1 MVHNPVKQLL
11 FLAHRIPYPPN
22 KGDKI
27 RSFNLLKQLAK
38 DYRVYLGA
46 FVDDADDWRHE
57 SALQEICEEVCL
69 VNLRPSFRKLRSLSG
84 LITREPLSLPYYRD
98 GRMQAWVDQKLGHD
112 KIHQLFVYSST
123 MAQYVQNINDH
134 ELHRVIDFVDVD
146 SEKWRHYAQHHPWP
160 LSWIYRREGE
170 KLFNYERKV
179 AAEFDASL
187 FVTPEEAALFR
198 RLAPEV
204 AERVTDMG
212 NGVDTDYF
220 SHWEAYPN
228 PYPVGERVLVFTG
241 AMDYWA
247 NGDAVN
253 WFVREVFASIKAQ
266 VPYARF
272 YIVGT
277 RPTEA
282 VQRLA
287 TVEGVQV
294 TGAVKDIRPYLAHA
308 CAAVAPLRVARGLQN
323 KVLEAM
329 AMARPVLATP
339 AAMEG
344 IRSDSKLMELVS
356 DDPSVLVQ
364 RAIAFLK
371 DEESS
376 EYGKL
381 GRDMV
386 SRYYNWHE
394 HLKQLE
400 NLLEGRPQKKGVG
413 LADTVVNSV

>member
-1 MVHNPVKQLL
+1 MKQLL

-38 DYRVYLGA
+38 DYRVHLGA
-46 FVDDADDWRHE
+46 FVDDVDDWRHV
-57 SALQEICEEVCL
+57 SALQEICQEVYL
-69 VNLRPSFRKLRSLSG
+69 VNLRPRLRKLRSLSG
-84 LITREPLSLPYYRD
+84 FITREPLSLPYYRD
-98 GRMQAWVDQKLGHD
+98 ARMQAWVDQKLRRD
-112 KIHQLFVYSST
+112 KIYQLFVYSST
-123 MAQYVQNINDH
+123 MAQYVQNKNNN

-146 SEKWRHYAQHHPWP
+146 SEKWRHYAPHHPWP
-160 LSWIYRREGE
+160 LSWIYRREGK
-170 KLFNYERKV
+170 KLFDYEREV
-179 AAEFDASL
+179 AAEFDATL

-220 SHWEAYPN
+220 SPHRTYPN
-228 PYPVGERVLVFTG
+228 PYLVGERVLVFTG

-247 NGDAVN
+247 NGDAVS
-253 WFVREVFASIKAQ
+253 WFVREVFAPIKLQ
-266 VPYARF
+266 VPCAKF
-272 YIVGT
+272 YIVGA

-329 AMARPVLATP
+329 AMAKPVLATP

-344 IRSDSKLMELVS
+344 IRSHSKLMSLVS
-356 DDPSVLVQ
+356 DDPGVFAQ
-364 RAIAFLK
+364 HAIAFLK
-371 DEESS
+371 DEKSS

-386 SRYYNWHE
+386 SRYYNWYE

-400 NLLEGRPQKKGVG
+400 NLLERQPQTRRIVS
-413 LADTVVNSV
+413 ADTQKVINSTAV